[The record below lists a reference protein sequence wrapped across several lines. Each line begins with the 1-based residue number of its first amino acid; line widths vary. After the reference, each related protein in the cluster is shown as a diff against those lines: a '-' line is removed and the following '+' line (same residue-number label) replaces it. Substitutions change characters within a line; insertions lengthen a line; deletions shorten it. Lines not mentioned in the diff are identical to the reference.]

1 VSHSIALVVCN
12 DDDHSILVYITSVYV
27 GLTFWKSPRRK
38 LYAVAYDDI
47 RGLMSC
53 PSRSFPLTPSRELHQ
68 TDSSDEDE
76 DLLPPK
82 EKKRRNEKML
92 QSIKD
97 ELVSLKDTVVDVMSL
112 TPESFLP
119 LGLRRVIRDTFKCQI
134 CQSTANPPII
144 VTKCCKNILGCQ
156 V

>member
-1 VSHSIALVVCN
+1 
-12 DDDHSILVYITSVYV
+12 
-27 GLTFWKSPRRK
+27 LTFWKSPRRK

-47 RGLMSC
+47 RGLSY
-53 PSRSFPLTPSRELHQ
+53 PSRSFPLTPSRQ

-76 DLLPPK
+76 DLLPQK

-97 ELVSLKDTVVDVMSL
+97 ELVSLKDTVMDVISL

-119 LGLRRVIRDTFKCQI
+119 LGLRRVIRDTFKCQM

-156 V
+156 VKLSLF